1 MEGDTRTPVLR
12 IAGAPADV
20 PEGNVAQ
27 LFLDAMDSHRRP
39 NALRHK
45 RAGTWHDVSHQ
56 QIYDDVKRVALGL
69 AALGVEQGD
78 RVAIVS
84 ENRPEWLLTDFGCV
98 MSHTISVPLY
108 PSLPADQISYMLRD
122 SEAAAVFVSTE
133 EQLAKIREAQPDVP
147 SLKHI
152 IVYDEGVVRTAGEQT
167 FSRLLELGEERVP
180 EVPDDEYR
188 ARGLETDPHDTLT
201 IIYTSGTTGQPKGVV
216 LTHNN
221 LFSNVRS
228 TLQVLGINAS
238 DTSLSALPLC
248 HVFERMAGN
257 YTMFSAG
264 TTICYAESL
273 LSVGA
278 NLLEIRPTMMTMVPR
293 FYERTFA
300 QLEEEA
306 RKGGPAHQ
314 NILSWAIDVAGRR
327 LDRKLEGRRVGPLL
341 ALQYGVADRLV
352 FSKLRKGVGGRIR
365 FFVSGGAP
373 LSPTLARFFLSAG
386 LPIVEGYGLTETSP
400 VITLNR
406 LERIRPGTVGEP
418 IPGVEAAIAEDG
430 EVLTRGPH
438 VMKGYYKMPEA
449 TAAAIDPD
457 GWFCTGDIGELSDD
471 GYLKI
476 TDRKKDLIVTAGG
489 KNIAPQPI
497 EGRAKANPYVS
508 QVVMLG
514 DRRRFP
520 ILVVVPNF
528 SALESWAGSQ
538 GLEFDS
544 HEALVRDRRV
554 IDFME
559 GELLGSLADLAR
571 FERPKRIALLPREL
585 SIDAGEITP
594 TLKVRRRIIEEKYWE
609 LIEPLYA
616 EEASD
621 Q

>member
-1 MEGDTRTPVLR
+1 MQGDTSTPVLR
-12 IAGAPADV
+12 IAGAPADD
-20 PEGNVAQ
+20 PQGNVAQ
-27 LFLDAMDSHRRP
+27 LFLEAVDTHCKP
-39 NALRHK
+39 NALRYK
-45 RAGTWHDVSHQ
+45 KAGSWYDISHQ

-69 AALGVEQGD
+69 AALGVEPGD

-98 MSHTISVPLY
+98 MSGTVSVPLY
-108 PSLPADQISYMLRD
+108 PSLPVDQICYMLRD
-122 SEAAAVFVSTE
+122 SEAMVVFVSTE
-133 EQLAKIREAQPDVP
+133 EQLAKVREAKADVP
-147 SLKHI
+147 SLEYI
-152 IVYDEGVVRTAGEQT
+152 IVYDESVGPSSGVRT
-167 FSRLLELGEERVP
+167 FSQLLELGGERVG
-180 EVPDDEYR
+180 ELPDDEYR
-188 ARGLETDPHDTLT
+188 ARARETDPHETLT
-201 IIYTSGTTGQPKGVV
+201 ILYTSGTTGQPKGVV

-228 TLQVLGINAS
+228 TLQVLKIDSA
-238 DTSLSALPLC
+238 DTSLSVLPLC

-257 YTMFSAG
+257 YTMFYAG
-264 TTICYAESL
+264 ATICYAESFAT
-273 LSVGA
+273 VGA
-278 NLLEIRPTMMTMVPR
+278 NLLEIRPTVMTMVPR

-300 QLEEEA
+300 EVEEA
-306 RKGGPAHQ
+306 ARTGGPGHQ
-314 NILSWAIDVAGRR
+314 SILSWAIDVAGAR
-327 LDRKLEGRRVGPLL
+327 LDRKLEGKGAGPLL
-341 ALQYGVADRLV
+341 ALQYGIADRLV

-373 LSPTLARFFLSAG
+373 LSPTLARFFLSAD
-386 LPIVEGYGLTETSP
+386 LPIVEGYGLTETAP
-400 VITLNR
+400 VISLNR
-406 LERIRPGTVGEP
+406 LEAIRPGTVGEP
-418 IPGVEAAIAEDG
+418 IPGVEAAVAEDG

-457 GWFCTGDIGELSDD
+457 GWFHTGDIGELSDD

-497 EGRAKANPYVS
+497 EGRAKTNPYVS

-520 ILVVVPNF
+520 ILVVVPDF
-528 SALESWAGSQ
+528 GALESWAGSQ
-538 GLEFDS
+538 GFQFDS
-544 HEALVRDRRV
+544 REALVGDRRV

-559 GELLGSLADLAR
+559 SELLGSLADLAR
-571 FERPKRIALLPREL
+571 FERPKKIVLLPREL

-616 EEASD
+616 EEAAD
-621 Q
+621 R

>member
-1 MEGDTRTPVLR
+1 MEGGASSPVLQ
-12 IAGAPADV
+12 IAGAPADE

-27 LFLDAMDSHRRP
+27 LFLEAVDRHRKP
-39 NALRHK
+39 CALK
-45 RAGTWHDVSHQ
+45 YKKTDTWHDISHQ

-69 AALGVEQGD
+69 AALGLEPGD

-98 MSHTISVPLY
+98 MSQTISVPLY
-108 PSLPADQISYMLRD
+108 PSLPVDQLCYMLRD
-122 SEAAAVFVSTE
+122 SEAKAVFVSTE
-133 EQLAKIREAQPDVP
+133 EQLAKVRGTRAEVP

-152 IVYDEGVVRTAGEQT
+152 IVYDETVGRPAGVQS
-167 FSRLLELGEERVP
+167 FSGLLELGDKRVG
-180 EVPDDEYR
+180 ELADDEYR
-188 ARGLETDPHDTLT
+188 GRALETDPHDTLT
-201 IIYTSGTTGQPKGVV
+201 ILYTSGTTGHPKGVM

-228 TLQVLGINAS
+228 TLQVLEIDSS
-238 DTSLSALPLC
+238 DTTLSVLPLC

-257 YTMFSAG
+257 YTMFTSGA
-264 TTICYAESL
+264 TISYAESFAT
-273 LSVGA
+273 VGA
-278 NLLEIRPTMMTMVPR
+278 NLLEVRPTLMTMVPR
-293 FYERTFA
+293 FYERTYA
-300 QLEEEA
+300 QVEEEA
-306 RKGGPAHQ
+306 RKGGAAHL
-314 NILSWAIDVAGRR
+314 NILNWAIDVAGRR
-327 LDRKLEGRRVGPLL
+327 LDRKLGGKRVGPLL
-341 ALQYGVADRLV
+341 ALQYGIADRLV
-352 FSKLRKGVGGRIR
+352 FSKLRKGLGGRIR

-373 LSPTLARFFLSAG
+373 LSPTLARLFLSAG

-400 VITLNR
+400 VIALNR
-406 LERIRPGTVGEP
+406 LEGIRPGTVGQP

-457 GWFCTGDIGELSDD
+457 GWFHTGDIGELSDD

-497 EGRAKANPYVS
+497 ESRVKVNPYVS
-508 QVVMLG
+508 QVIMLG

-520 ILVVVPNF
+520 ILVVVPDF
-528 SALESWAGSQ
+528 AALESWASAQ
-538 GLEFDS
+538 GFEFDS
-544 HEALVRDRRV
+544 REALVRDQRV

-559 GELLGSLADLAR
+559 GELLGPLADLAR

-594 TLKVRRRIIEEKYWE
+594 TLKVKRRIIEEKYWE

-616 EEASD
+616 EEASG